1 MLGKSGSACR
11 YETSYL
17 QIKSLKSS
25 KAGQN
30 ITLLTA
36 RVSHTLYNLLIN
48 LILRNHLERVEMPT
62 AIK

>member
-1 MLGKSGSACR
+1 MPGKSGSACR

-17 QIKSLKSS
+17 QIKSLKAS

-36 RVSHTLYNLLIN
+36 RVSQTLNNLLIG
-48 LILRNHLERVEMPT
+48 LILRNDLERVEKPT
-62 AIK
+62 AIN

>member
-11 YETSYL
+11 YDTSYL

-36 RVSHTLYNLLIN
+36 ELNQTLNNLLIN
-48 LILRNHLERVEMPT
+48 SIRRNNLERVEKPS
-62 AIK
+62 AIN